1 MILHNKISTYIRDIS
16 QNIVISGQKLP
27 TERIAHN
34 KALKAGQVKRF
45 RDSKKTIEYKEHN
58 EVIFK
63 KMGQNTRKNHTK
75 KKNIVHNKARNRNK
89 II

>member
-1 MILHNKISTYIRDIS
+1 M
-16 QNIVISGQKLP
+16 ISGQKLP
-27 TERIAHN
+27 TERIAYN